1 MPTEPPHLS
10 RRSFLSAA
18 AAGIVS
24 SPIWAKSTTAPVSES
39 QLLSDIEHRT
49 FCFYWERVNHSNGLM
64 ADRWS
69 TPAACSITGTGFAL
83 IAWPIGVER
92 GWITRNQARDITL
105 RTLRFF
111 EQLPQGEQRSGT
123 AGYRGF
129 YYHLIDM
136 ETGLR
141 LPNWELST
149 IDTCWLQMGMAF
161 AQGWFDQEDE
171 KGRRSVHSRSVCW
184 IAPNGIGCRPIAR
197 AAKPS
202 RWAGTRR
209 AALLIEI
216 GMAITR
222 AWRSISSRSAHG
234 LTRLRR
240 APSRHGLRPSQ
251 NIGAEKVRTV
261 TSPLRRTLRINMGP
275 CGLTIAASMMRPRAR
290 PGLIIS
296 RIPAAPRMRSATMP
310 LPTPWVGIVIP
321 RTSGASAPVMDQVI

>member
-1 MPTEPPHLS
+1 MPSEPPRLT

-24 SPIWAKSTTAPVSES
+24 SPIWAKAITARVSDS
-39 QLLSDIEHRT
+39 QLLRDIEHRT
-49 FCFYWERVNHSNGLM
+49 FYFYWERVNHSNGLM

-83 IAWPIGVER
+83 TAWPIGVER

-111 EQLPQGEQRSGT
+111 EQLPQGDRSGI

-129 YYHLIDM
+129 YYHFIDM

-141 LPNWELST
+141 LPSWELST

-161 AQGWFDQEDE
+161 AKAGSTRRMRR
-171 KGRRSVHSRSVCW
+171 KRRSVHSRSVCW
-184 IAPNGIGCRPIAR
+184 IAPNGIGCRQIAR

-202 RWAGTRR
+202 QWAGPRR
-209 AALLIEI
+209 AALSSEI

-222 AWRSISSRSAHG
+222 AWRSISSLSAHG

-240 APSRHGLRPSQ
+240 VPSKHGLRPSQ
-251 NIGAEKVRTV
+251 NIGAEKVRTA
-261 TSPLRRTLRINMGP
+261 TSLW
-275 CGLTIAASMMRPRAR
+275 AALCASIWGR
-290 PGLIIS
+290 
-296 RIPAAPRMRSATMP
+296 
-310 LPTPWVGIVIP
+310 VG
-321 RTSGASAPVMDQVI
+321 

>member
-1 MPTEPPHLS
+1 MGEG
-10 RRSFLSAA
+10 RSGAS
-18 AAGIVS
+18 VS
-24 SPIWAKSTTAPVSES
+24 DS

-49 FCFYWERVNHSNGLM
+49 FSFYWERVNHSNGLM

-83 IAWPIGVER
+83 TAWPIGVER

-141 LPNWELST
+141 LSDWELST

-161 AQGWFDQEDE
+161 AQGWFGQEDE
-171 KGRRSVHSRSVCW
+171 KEKEIRALAQRICW
-184 IAPNGIGCRPIAR
+184 IARNGIGCKPIAP
-197 AAKPS
+197 AAKAS
-202 RWAGTRR
+202 RWAGPRR
-209 AALLIEI
+209 AALLSEI

-222 AWRSISSRSAHG
+222 AWCSISSRSAHG
-234 LTRLRR
+234 LTRLREWR
-240 APSRHGLRPSQ
+240 LRGMDCALPK
-251 NIGAEKVRTV
+251 ILARRRCE
-261 TSPLRRTLRINMGP
+261 PLPLLCARTLHINMGP
-275 CGLTIAASMMRPRAR
+275 CGLDYRGIHDDATRAR
-290 PGLIIS
+290 APGLTIS
-296 RIPAAPRMRSATMP
+296 RIPAVPPMRSATSAIANPMGWDGLFP
-310 LPTPWVGIVIP
+310 QDIWGL
-321 RTSGASAPVMDQVI
+321 SASRWTR